1 MLSSHLSEG
10 KREKEQDASGTLAG
24 DAAIFDVYVAQ

>member
-1 MLSSHLSEG
+1 MVFSHQSEG

-24 DAAIFDVYVAQ
+24 AAAIFDVYFAQ